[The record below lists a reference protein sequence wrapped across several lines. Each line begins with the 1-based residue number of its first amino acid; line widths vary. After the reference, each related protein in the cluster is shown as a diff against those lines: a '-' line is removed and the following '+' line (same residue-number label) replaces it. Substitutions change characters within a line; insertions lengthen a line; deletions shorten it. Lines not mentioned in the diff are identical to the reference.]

1 MTVLTEIT
9 KSKTQNAKCKKT
21 TKTKKRKVEK
31 RLSRR
36 IQKKGCWYSLYK
48 CKLDR
53 HFLCCARYF
62 NLVCKND
69 TATNKKAERATT
81 PVPLPPSPSPS
92 PVLCF
97 VSTAQAAAAGHLASI
112 RPRSPLW
119 PWPIFGAGP
128 FRILV
133 VVIFKSKTRL
143 HQKGLTRAR
152 RAWVWKFFSC
162 RIFMRKCQ
170 AAREQNT
177 HAHTHTYTQNTKK
190 RRKKL

>member
-1 MTVLTEIT
+1 MQKKQKTKNRKKDRVE
-9 KSKTQNAKCKKT
+9 KSK
-21 TKTKKRKVEK
+21 
-31 RLSRR
+31 
-36 IQKKGCWYSLYK
+36 KKGCWYSLYK

-69 TATNKKAERATT
+69 TATNKKAEHATT
-81 PVPLPPSPSPS
+81 LLPLPPSPP
-92 PVLCF
+92 PALCF
-97 VSTAQAAAAGHLASI
+97 VSTAQAGAARHLASI
-112 RPRSPLW
+112 RPRCPLG
-119 PWPIFGAGP
+119 PWPIFRAGP
-128 FRILV
+128 FCILV

-152 RAWVWKFFSC
+152 QAWVWKFFSC

-170 AAREQNT
+170 ATKEQNT
-177 HAHTHTYTQNTKK
+177 HAHTYTYTQNTKK